1 MHVGERDRYCSTK
14 GRSTRASPCASQG
27 MPATTG
33 GTVANWPEA
42 ASRLCKWVV
51 PLRMWPTMKIGGGA
65 GPARCCASAVHA
77 HSASVKGSRPMLLA
91 NAIPSRSEPA
101 VDGRPFCAMS
111 CSSVARSAPHKGWNT
126 RCQPDLGTSVPF
138 VAQLE

>member
-1 MHVGERDRYCSTK
+1 MLASAISSSVGESERTRTLSISRSSGRYCSTK

-51 PLRMWPTMKIGGGA
+51 PLRMWPTVLGRRGA
-65 GPARCCASAVHA
+65 ARA
-77 HSASVKGSRPMLLA
+77 
-91 NAIPSRSEPA
+91 PS
-101 VDGRPFCAMS
+101 
-111 CSSVARSAPHKGWNT
+111 T
-126 RCQPDLGTSVPF
+126 RTRQ
-138 VAQLE
+138 A